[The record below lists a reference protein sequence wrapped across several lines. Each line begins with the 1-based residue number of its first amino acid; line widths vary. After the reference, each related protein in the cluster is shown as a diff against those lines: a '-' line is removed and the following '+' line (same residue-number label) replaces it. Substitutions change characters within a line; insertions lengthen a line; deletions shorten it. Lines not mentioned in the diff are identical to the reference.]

1 MTSQKRLRRR
11 LKVLLRLTFF
21 LTNFLA
27 KNKVLKVA
35 GTMFYVTI
43 TTKLVSG
50 KKMR

>member
-27 KNKVLKVA
+27 KKKKVLKVA
-35 GTMFYVTI
+35 GTTFYVSI
-43 TTKLVSG
+43 T
-50 KKMR
+50 M